1 MLKSLIANKN
11 SLNLPEFGY
20 VFGVPIAKITRDGLQ
35 TYLQNLPKNQKI
47 GLNFAYSEVVLRA
60 NRNKFYQGAISQ
72 IINICDGKGLRWS
85 LWKSQKY
92 AKFRQNLQLSTQNL
106 KNIKNQSTQN
116 SKLRNKLL
124 KFDQIALFLR
134 AFFSRIFKKIVFW
147 LKLIFELIANFLSG
161 ILILIGFKFDKT
173 ETEIIL
179 GRDFVYDL
187 FGLALQKNWKI
198 EVIGGSDI
206 VQEKLKEKFPRLEI
220 DFWFRESNSDLM
232 KDLPNLPL
240 EKNKIEIQIK
250 TETQIKTEK
259 FDNQNQQKNQ
269 IFDQNENPKTKQN
282 QPTLNQIHSFLNTQN
297 LISNFPDLQ
306 NAEEWL
312 VNKNPNLIL
321 ICLGG
326 ASGKQEFFLD
336 LIRQNENLNFDLGV
350 CLGAALDHLGGGK
363 KQQESPK
370 IMQKIGLEW
379 LFRLI
384 FQPYRRMRIWDSVWT
399 LFWWT
404 TLSRF
409 VPINKEINLKNIQL

>member
-1 MLKSLIANKN
+1 MLFDESKNKPNN
-11 SLNLPEFGY
+11 SLQFGW
-20 VFGVPIAKITRDGLQ
+20 VFGVPITKITRKN
-35 TYLQNLPKNQKI
+35 LQNYLTNLSKNQKI

-60 NRNKFYQGAISQ
+60 NRNKFYQKAISD

-92 AKFRQNLQLSTQNL
+92 TKIRQNLQLSTQNL
-106 KNIKNQSTQN
+106 KNIKNLPTQN
-116 SKLRNKLL
+116 SKLRSKLP
-124 KFDQIALFLR
+124 KFDQIALFSK
-134 AFFSRIFKKIVFW
+134 AKVSFSRIFKKAFFLV
-147 LKLIFELIANFLSG
+147 KLIFELVANFLSG

-198 EVIGGSDI
+198 VVIGGSDI
-206 VQEKLKEKFPRLEI
+206 VQEKLKEKFPKLEI
-220 DFWFRESNSDLM
+220 DFWFRGNNSDLM
-232 KDLPNLPL
+232 KDLPFL
-240 EKNKIEIQIK
+240 EEIK
-250 TETQIKTEK
+250 DVK
-259 FDNQNQQKNQ
+259 NQNKTTKFSQ
-269 IFDQNENPKTKQN
+269 DQPN
-282 QPTLNQIHSFLNTQN
+282 LAQIHSFLNTQN
-297 LISNFPDLQ
+297 LVSSFPDLQ

-312 VNKNPNLIL
+312 VDKNPDLVL

-350 CLGAALDHLGGGK
+350 CLGAALDHLGSGK

-384 FQPYRRMRIWDSVWT
+384 FQPYRRIRIWDSVWT

-409 VPINKEINLKNIQL
+409 VASNQQVNLKNIQL